1 MRPRRTAIT
10 WRSLALLLLSLVAYS
25 CGYVGDPLPPAL
37 NIPTRV
43 NDLKAHQR
51 GDRILVSFT
60 VPSVTTEG
68 LALKLGQIELRA
80 GSSQGQPFDWD
91 AWLAQAHQLDTAG
104 LNPGPAQVETS
115 AREWAGKEVFLR
127 VRVFSRQ
134 GRDSGWSDFAIL
146 RVLPPLNRSS
156 RPVAEAVRE
165 GVRLTWQVPGAPAG
179 VAYRIY
185 RRSAA
190 QESASVIGTSGA
202 PEFLDTSAEF
212 GKAYEYTVQAAVTSG
227 QSEAESEISES
238 VSFTPVDRF
247 PPAVPAGLSVLAGT
261 GTVEL
266 VWERNQETDL
276 RGYRIYRAAGDGPMQ
291 STSELIDVPSYS
303 DGKIESGKRYRYA
316 VTAVDQL
323 GNESAPS
330 STVEITVP

>member
-1 MRPRRTAIT
+1 
-10 WRSLALLLLSLVAYS
+10 
-25 CGYVGDPLPPAL
+25 
-37 NIPTRV
+37 
-43 NDLKAHQR
+43 
-51 GDRILVSFT
+51 
-60 VPSVTTEG
+60 
-68 LALKLGQIELRA
+68 
-80 GSSQGQPFDWD
+80 
-91 AWLAQAHQLDTAG
+91 
-104 LNPGPAQVETS
+104 
-115 AREWAGKEVFLR
+115 
-127 VRVFSRQ
+127 
-134 GRDSGWSDFAIL
+134 
-146 RVLPPLNRSS
+146 
-156 RPVAEAVRE
+156 VAEAVRE

-202 PEFLDTSAEF
+202 AEFFDISTEF
-212 GKAYEYTVQAAVTSG
+212 GKAYEYTVQAAVKSG

-266 VWERNQETDL
+266 VW
-276 RGYRIYRAAGDGPMQ
+276 RGIRDRPARLPHLPRSGDGPMQ
-291 STSELIDVPSYS
+291 STGELIEVPSYS
-303 DGKIESGKRYRYA
+303 DSKIESGKRYRYA